1 MAEAQCNAMLIKHFK
16 VLPSIQKFKLYRLST
31 ALLATTDDD
40 DDDSVKVFIVSP
52 PVDVVYVVVAV
63 DFPSSSITQGPDADD
78 GRLRLPLPVAMGV
91 VRWVS
96 ELITMEV
103 LITAET

>member
-31 ALLATTDDD
+31 ALLATTDN